1 MPQWKTGRPRN
12 RFPDCPTR
20 QENDAQKD
28 AAIFTF
34 HSPSPPSWQGPDM
47 TVHRFYLPPAQ
58 WNPDHLALDEAES
71 HHCTD
76 VLRLRPGQRVVVF
89 NGEGLEV
96 TAEIS
101 LLSKREVG
109 LRPLFTH
116 VTPKPAAAITLA
128 QAVPKGKNMDLVIQ
142 KATELGAAEI
152 VPLMS
157 ERTVV
162 RLDRAESADK
172 QEKWQRIAIEACKQ
186 CGQNHLPVV
195 QRPVTLDRFFAQ
207 QSAQDLL
214 IIAAIEPGARR
225 LKELLAEWSALH
237 PAKTK
242 PASVLVLIGPEGD
255 FTPAE
260 IGLAKSRGCLPMSLG
275 PIILRTETAAIY
287 SLSTLAHE
295 LF

>member
-1 MPQWKTGRPRN
+1 
-12 RFPDCPTR
+12 
-20 QENDAQKD
+20 
-28 AAIFTF
+28 
-34 HSPSPPSWQGPDM
+34 M
-47 TVHRFYLPPAQ
+47 TVHRFYLPPSE
-58 WNPDHLALDEAES
+58 WNSDHLALDEAES

-76 VLRLRPGQRVVVF
+76 VLRLREGNRVVVF
-89 NGEGLEV
+89 NGHGTEV

-101 LLSKREVG
+101 FLSKREVG
-109 LRPLFTH
+109 LRPLFSH
-116 VTPKPAAAITLA
+116 NTPPPGAAITLA

-142 KATELGAAEI
+142 KATELGASEI
-152 VPLMS
+152 VPLIS

-162 RLDRAESADK
+162 RVDADDAADK

-186 CGQNHLPVV
+186 CGQNHLPRV
-195 QRPVTLDRFFAQ
+195 QRPVSLDRFFAQ
-207 QSAQDLL
+207 PPAQDLL
-214 IIAAIEPGARR
+214 IIAAIEPAARR
-225 LKELLAEWSALH
+225 LNELLAEWCALH
-237 PAKTK
+237 PGKTK

-260 IGLAKSRGCLPMSLG
+260 VGLAKSRGCVPMSLG

>member
-1 MPQWKTGRPRN
+1 
-12 RFPDCPTR
+12 
-20 QENDAQKD
+20 
-28 AAIFTF
+28 
-34 HSPSPPSWQGPDM
+34 M
-47 TVHRFYLPPAQ
+47 TVHRFYIPPDQ

-76 VLRLRPGQRVVVF
+76 VLRLRAGDRVIAF
-89 NGEGLEV
+89 NGAGTEV

-109 LRPLFTH
+109 LRPLFTQ
-116 VTPKPAAAITLA
+116 TTRPPAAAVTLA

-142 KATELGAAEI
+142 KATELGAAAI
-152 VPLMS
+152 QPLIS

-162 RLDRAESADK
+162 RLDAGEAADK

-186 CGQNHLPVV
+186 SGQNHLPKIHL
-195 QRPVTLDRFFAQ
+195 PVTPERFFSSRPAQ
-207 QSAQDLL
+207 ELQL
-214 IIAAIEPGARR
+214 IAAIEPGARR
-225 LKELLAEWSALH
+225 LKELLAEWKRLH
-237 PAKTK
+237 PASSA

-260 IGLAKSRGCLPMSLG
+260 VGMAKSAGCQPMSLG

>member
-1 MPQWKTGRPRN
+1 
-12 RFPDCPTR
+12 
-20 QENDAQKD
+20 
-28 AAIFTF
+28 
-34 HSPSPPSWQGPDM
+34 M
-47 TVHRFYLPPAQ
+47 TIHRFYIPPAQ

-76 VLRLRPGQRVVVF
+76 VLRLRQGDRIVVF
-89 NGEGLEV
+89 NGIGTEV

-109 LRPLFTH
+109 LRPLFTQT
-116 VTPKPAAAITLA
+116 TPKPAAAVTLA

-142 KATELGAAEI
+142 KASELGVTEI
-152 VPLMS
+152 VPVLS

-162 RLDRAESADK
+162 RLDAAEAADK

-186 CGQNHLPVV
+186 CGQNHLPFVH
-195 QRPVTLDRFFAQ
+195 RPVTTDRFFSQ
-207 QSAQDLL
+207 HPTQELL
-214 IIAAIEPGARR
+214 LIAAIEPGALR
-225 LKELLAEWSALH
+225 LKELLAEWKAAH
-237 PAKTK
+237 PGREK

-260 IGLAKSRGCLPMSLG
+260 IGLAKSRGCQSMSLG

>member
-1 MPQWKTGRPRN
+1 MSLP
-12 RFPDCPTR
+12 
-20 QENDAQKD
+20 
-28 AAIFTF
+28 
-34 HSPSPPSWQGPDM
+34 
-47 TVHRFYLPPAQ
+47 RFYIPPTL

-76 VLRLRPGQRVVVF
+76 VLRLRQGDRVVVF
-89 NGEGLEV
+89 NGAGTEV
-96 TAEIS
+96 SAEIT

-109 LRPLFTH
+109 LRAVTTH
-116 VTPKPAAAITLA
+116 TMPRPAAALTLA

-152 VPLMS
+152 VPLLS
-157 ERTVV
+157 ARTVV
-162 RLDRAESADK
+162 RLDDREAADK

-186 CGQNHLPVV
+186 CGQNHLPRV
-195 QRPVTLDRFFAQ
+195 QRPVTLEKFFAQ
-207 QSAQDLL
+207 QPGQELL
-214 IIAAIEPGARR
+214 LIAAIEPEARR
-225 LKELLAEWSALH
+225 LKDLLEEWRAVH
-237 PAKTK
+237 PGKLN

-260 IGLAKSRGCLPMSLG
+260 VGVAKSHGCLPMSLG
-275 PIILRTETAAIY
+275 PVILRTETAAIY